1 MQFARKLFHMS
12 GVFIPMLYLTTEVP
26 RVHLAVALFAV
37 GLSLAA
43 LDIARH
49 RSEALQSL
57 FKARIKLILDPK
69 DLRGPNGSTL
79 YFLGCGITVALFERD
94 IACAGLFALILGDP
108 AAALVGRSIRSPK
121 RGNVSVAGSL
131 GCFVVTCASTYPLL
145 GALRSVWAGLLATVA
160 EALAGSRYDNLV
172 IPIAVAGP
180 LSVL

>member
-12 GVFIPMLYLTTEVP
+12 GVVVPILYLATDVQ
-26 RVHLAVALFAV
+26 RVHLAS
-37 GLSLAA
+37 GLLAIAFLLAA
-43 LDIARH
+43 LDLARY
-49 RSEALQSL
+49 RIEPLQSF
-57 FKARIKLILDPK
+57 FKARLNLILDPK

-79 YFLGCGITVALFERD
+79 YALGCGITVALFERD

-131 GCFVVTCASTYPLL
+131 ACLVVTCAATYPLL
-145 GALRSVWAGLLATVA
+145 GSPRFLWAGLLATVA
-160 EALAGSRYDNLV
+160 EAFAGSRYDNLV

-180 LSVL
+180 LSFT